1 MQLSQIKI
9 RSWEVNYMCRLS
21 VPFLVGQH
29 SVRAGICT
37 GLSWLRYPDFSCPT
51 LQWGWNERTK
61 KQFLQ
66 WDINTEQ
73 NTLQF
78 LVSVLSLLLRKLV
91 QNVLLDKGCGCGWVS
106 ISTLF
111 CRYQVQHVWQ
121 VAWFGTYK
129 CLKIIHIFSR
139 QSNCVSVDTVRV
151 LDLAGDSGLVDGGRG
166 VPQQEAVA

>member
-1 MQLSQIKI
+1 MDSPRRHLVVQLSQIKI

-139 QSNCVSVDTVRV
+139 QSNC
-151 LDLAGDSGLVDGGRG
+151 
-166 VPQQEAVA
+166 